1 MLLFKIESMKVNFF
15 FVITFLILSIGF
27 SQTSYK
33 MDRHIKPENLRIGDT
48 ISIIAP
54 SGVLKDYEEYMQ
66 KSISLMESWG
76 LNVVL
81 GSTIYESYGHFSS
94 TDINREKDF
103 QDEIDDNKIKAI
115 WCARGGYGA
124 MRIIDNIN
132 YDNLL
137 KNPKW
142 VVGYSDITAIH
153 NDIHN
158 LGVESL
164 HGVMCKSLEDI
175 SVGDDSIN
183 KLKDILFEEGEL
195 EYIIEGHEYN
205 IIGEASGKLVGGN
218 LTLLQSLLQ
227 SKSSID
233 TTNKIIFIEDVGEY
247 LYHIDRMLHSLKRAD
262 YFSKCSGLIVGD
274 FTDIKKNETK
284 FGKNLYE
291 IINEIV
297 EDYNFPV
304 MYGFPAG
311 HGQQNL
317 PLIFGRNVQ
326 ISVSENISEIRFS
339 N

>member
-1 MLLFKIESMKVNFF
+1 MKVNFF

-66 KSISLMESWG
+66 KSIGLMESWG

-103 QDEIDDNKIKAI
+103 QNAIDDNKIKAI

-142 VVGYSDITAIH
+142 VIGYSDITAIH

-175 SVGDDSIN
+175 SVDDDSIN

-195 EYIIEGHEYN
+195 KYIIEGNEYN

-297 EDYNFPV
+297 EDYNIPV

-311 HGQQNL
+311 HGEKNL

-326 ISVSENISEIRFS
+326 INVRENKSEIRFS

>member
-1 MLLFKIESMKVNFF
+1 MKVNFF
-15 FVITFLILSIGF
+15 FVVTFFILSLGF
-27 SQTSYK
+27 SQISHK
-33 MDRHIKPENLRIGDT
+33 MDKLIKPKNLKIGDT

-54 SGVLKDYEEYMQ
+54 SGILKDYDEYMY

-81 GSTIYESYGHFSS
+81 GSNIYDSYGHFSS
-94 TDINREKDF
+94 SDANRQKDF
-103 QDEIDDNKIKAI
+103 QNAIDDNKIKAI

-124 MRIIDNIN
+124 MRIIDKIN

-137 KNPKW
+137 KHPKW
-142 VVGYSDITAIH
+142 VIGYSDITAIH

-164 HGVMCKSLEDI
+164 HGVMSKSLEDI
-175 SVGDDSIN
+175 SVDDESIK
-183 KLKDILFEEGEL
+183 KLKDIIFGKGEL
-195 EYIIEGHEYN
+195 HYVIESNKYN
-205 IIGEASGKLVGGN
+205 ITGEASGKLVGGN
-218 LTLLQSLLQ
+218 LTLLQSLLE

-233 TTNKIIFIEDVGEY
+233 TTNKIVFIEEVGEY

-274 FTDIKKNETK
+274 FTDIRKNETK

-297 EDYNFPV
+297 KEYNFPV
-304 MYGFPAG
+304 IYGFPAG
-311 HGQQNL
+311 HGQKNL
-317 PLIFGRNVQ
+317 PLIFGRN
-326 ISVSENISEIRFS
+326 IEINVSKNKSEIKFS

>member
-142 VVGYSDITAIH
+142 VIGYSDITAIH

>member
-1 MLLFKIESMKVNFF
+1 MKVNFF

-33 MDRHIKPENLRIGDT
+33 MDRHIKPENLKIGDT

-54 SGVLKDYEEYMQ
+54 SGVLKDYEQYME

-81 GSTIYESYGHFSS
+81 GSTIYETYGHFSS

-103 QDEIDDNKIKAI
+103 QKAIDDNKIKAI

-132 YDNLL
+132 YDNLS

-142 VVGYSDITAIH
+142 VIGYSDITAIH

-175 SVGDDSIN
+175 SVDDDSIS

-195 EYIIEGHEYN
+195 NYIIERNEYN

-284 FGKNLYE
+284 FGKNLHE

-297 EDYNFPV
+297 EEYNIPV

-311 HGQQNL
+311 HGEKNL

-326 ISVSENISEIRFS
+326 IIVSENKSEIRFS

>member
-103 QDEIDDNKIKAI
+103 QDAIDDKKIKAI

>member
-1 MLLFKIESMKVNFF
+1 MKVNFF
-15 FVITFLILSIGF
+15 FIVTFFVLSLGF
-27 SQTSYK
+27 SQISHK
-33 MDRHIKPENLRIGDT
+33 MDKLINPKNLKIGDT

-54 SGVLKDYEEYMQ
+54 SGILKDYDEYMD

-81 GSTIYESYGHFSS
+81 GSNIYDSYGHFSS
-94 TDINREKDF
+94 TDANREKDF
-103 QDEIDDNKIKAI
+103 QNAIDDNKIKAI
-115 WCARGGYGA
+115 WCARGGYGT
-124 MRIIDNIN
+124 MRIIDKIN

-137 KNPKW
+137 KHPKW
-142 VVGYSDITAIH
+142 VIGYSDITAIH

-164 HGVMCKSLEDI
+164 HGIMCKSLEDI
-175 SVGDDSIN
+175 SVDDDSIK
-183 KLKDILFEEGEL
+183 KLKDIIFGTGEL
-195 EYIIEGHEYN
+195 HYVIESNKYN
-205 IIGEASGKLVGGN
+205 ITGEASGKLVGGN

-233 TTNKIIFIEDVGEY
+233 TTNKIIFIEEVGEY

-274 FTDIKKNETK
+274 FTDVKKNETK
-284 FGKNLYE
+284 FGKNLYQ

-297 EDYNFPV
+297 EEYDFPV
-304 MYGFPAG
+304 IYGFPAG
-311 HGQQNL
+311 HGEKNL
-317 PLIFGRNVQ
+317 PLIFGRNVE
-326 ISVSENISEIRFS
+326 INVSKNKSEIRFS

>member
-1 MLLFKIESMKVNFF
+1 MKVNFF

-33 MDRHIKPENLRIGDT
+33 MDRHIKPENLKIGDT

-54 SGVLKDYEEYMQ
+54 SGVLKDYDQYME

-94 TDINREKDF
+94 KDINREKDF
-103 QDEIDDNKIKAI
+103 QNAIDDNTIKAI

-142 VVGYSDITAIH
+142 VIGYSDITAIH

-164 HGVMCKSLEDI
+164 HGIMCKSLEDI
-175 SVGDDSIN
+175 SVEDESIN
-183 KLKDILFEEGEL
+183 KLKDIIFGEGEL
-195 EYIIEGHEYN
+195 KYVIDGNEYN
-205 IIGEASGKLVGGN
+205 KTGEASGKLVGGN

-233 TTNKIIFIEDVGEY
+233 TSNKIIFIEDVGEY

-297 EDYNFPV
+297 EDYNIPV

-311 HGQQNL
+311 HGEKNL

-326 ISVSENISEIRFS
+326 ITVSENKSEIRFS

>member
-1 MLLFKIESMKVNFF
+1 MKVNFF

-33 MDRHIKPENLRIGDT
+33 MNRHIKPENLKIGDT

-54 SGVLKDYEEYMQ
+54 SGVLKDYEQYME

-81 GSTIYESYGHFSS
+81 GSTIYETYGHFSS

-103 QDEIDDNKIKAI
+103 QKAIDDNKIKAI

-132 YDNLL
+132 YDNLS

-142 VVGYSDITAIH
+142 VIGYSDITAIH

-175 SVGDDSIN
+175 SEDDDSIS

-195 EYIIEGHEYN
+195 KYIIERNEYN

-284 FGKNLYE
+284 FGKNLHE

-297 EDYNFPV
+297 EEYNIPV

-311 HGQQNL
+311 HGEKNL

-326 ISVSENISEIRFS
+326 IIVSENKSEIRFS

>member
-1 MLLFKIESMKVNFF
+1 MKVNFF
-15 FVITFLILSIGF
+15 FVITFFILSLGF

-33 MDRHIKPENLRIGDT
+33 MDRLIKPENLKIGDT

-54 SGVLKDYEEYMQ
+54 SGVLKDYDKYMD
-66 KSISLMESWG
+66 KSINLMKSWG

-81 GSTIYESYGHFSS
+81 GSSIYDNYGHFSS
-94 TDINREKDF
+94 ADINREKDF
-103 QDEIDDNKIKAI
+103 QNAIDDNKIKAI

-132 YDNLL
+132 YENLL
-137 KNPKW
+137 KYPKW
-142 VVGYSDITAIH
+142 VIGYSDITAIH
-153 NDIHN
+153 NEIHN
-158 LGVESL
+158 LGVESI

-175 SVGDDSIN
+175 SVEDDSIK
-183 KLKDILFEEGEL
+183 KLKDIIFGAGEL
-195 EYIIEGHEYN
+195 SYIIEGNKYN
-205 IIGEASGKLVGGN
+205 IPGIASGKLVGGN

-233 TTNKIIFIEDVGEY
+233 TTNKIIFIEEVGEY

-262 YFSKCSGLIVGD
+262 YFSKCSGLIIGD

-297 EDYNFPV
+297 EEYNFPV
-304 MYGFPAG
+304 IYGFSAG
-311 HGQQNL
+311 HGHKNL
-317 PLIFGRNVQ
+317 PLIFGRNVE
-326 ISVSENISEIRFS
+326 ITVSKNKSEIRFS

>member
-103 QDEIDDNKIKAI
+103 QNAIDDNKIKAI

>member
-1 MLLFKIESMKVNFF
+1 MKVNFF
-15 FVITFLILSIGF
+15 FIITFFILSLGF
-27 SQTSYK
+27 SQTSNK
-33 MDRHIKPENLRIGDT
+33 MDRLIKPKKLKIGDT

-54 SGVLKDYEEYMQ
+54 SGILKDYDEYMA
-66 KSISLMESWG
+66 KSISLLESWG

-81 GSTIYESYGHFSS
+81 GSTIYDSYGHFSS
-94 TDINREKDF
+94 TDANREKDF
-103 QDEIDDNKIKAI
+103 QNAIDDNTIKAI

-124 MRIIDNIN
+124 MRIIDKIN

-137 KNPKW
+137 KHPKW
-142 VVGYSDITAIH
+142 VIGYSDITAIH

-175 SVGDDSIN
+175 SVDDDSIK
-183 KLKDILFEEGEL
+183 KLKDIIFGTEEL
-195 EYIIEGHEYN
+195 HYVIESNKYN
-205 IIGEASGKLVGGN
+205 ITGEASGKLVGGN

-233 TTNKIIFIEDVGEY
+233 TTNKIIFIEEVGEY
-247 LYHIDRMLHSLKRAD
+247 LYHIDRMLYSLKRAD
-262 YFSKCSGLIVGD
+262 YFSKCSGLIIGD
-274 FTDIKKNETK
+274 FTDIRNNETK

-297 EDYNFPV
+297 KEYNFPV
-304 MYGFPAG
+304 IYGFPAG
-311 HGQQNL
+311 HGQKNL
-317 PLIFGRNVQ
+317 PLIFGRNVE
-326 ISVSENISEIRFS
+326 IKVSQNKSEIRFF

>member
-1 MLLFKIESMKVNFF
+1 MKVNFF

-33 MDRHIKPENLRIGDT
+33 MDRHIKPENLKIGDT

-54 SGVLKDYEEYMQ
+54 SGVLKDYEQYME

-94 TDINREKDF
+94 TDNNREKDF
-103 QDEIDDNKIKAI
+103 QNAIDDNKIKAI

-142 VVGYSDITAIH
+142 VIGYSDITAIH

-175 SVGDDSIN
+175 SIDDYSIN

-195 EYIIEGHEYN
+195 KYIIEGNEYN

-227 SKSSID
+227 SKSSVD

-247 LYHIDRMLHSLKRAD
+247 LYHIDRMLYSLKRAD

-284 FGKNLYE
+284 FGKNLHE

-297 EDYNFPV
+297 EEYNIPV

-311 HGQQNL
+311 HGEKNY

-326 ISVSENISEIRFS
+326 IIVSKNKSEISFS
-339 N
+339 D

>member
-1 MLLFKIESMKVNFF
+1 MKVKFF
-15 FVITFLILSIGF
+15 FVVTFFILSLGF
-27 SQTSYK
+27 SQISYK
-33 MDRHIKPENLRIGDT
+33 MDKLIKPKNLKIGDT

-54 SGVLKDYEEYMQ
+54 SGVLKDYDEYMD

-81 GSTIYESYGHFSS
+81 GSNIYDSYGHFSS
-94 TDINREKDF
+94 SDANRQKDF
-103 QDEIDDNKIKAI
+103 QNAIDDNKIKAI

-124 MRIIDNIN
+124 MRIIDKIN

-137 KNPKW
+137 KHPKW
-142 VVGYSDITAIH
+142 VIGYSDITAIH

-164 HGVMCKSLEDI
+164 HGVMSKSLEDI
-175 SVGDDSIN
+175 SVDDESIK
-183 KLKDILFEEGEL
+183 KLKDIIFGNGEL
-195 EYIIEGHEYN
+195 HYVIESNKYN
-205 IIGEASGKLVGGN
+205 ITGEASGKLVGGN

-233 TTNKIIFIEDVGEY
+233 TTNKIIFIEEVGEY

-274 FTDIKKNETK
+274 FTDVRKNETK

-297 EDYNFPV
+297 KEYNFPV
-304 MYGFPAG
+304 IYGFPAG
-311 HGQQNL
+311 HGQKNF
-317 PLIFGRNVQ
+317 PLIFGRN
-326 ISVSENISEIRFS
+326 IEINVSKNKSEIRFS

>member
-1 MLLFKIESMKVNFF
+1 MKVNFF
-15 FVITFLILSIGF
+15 FVITFLIHSIGF

-33 MDRHIKPENLRIGDT
+33 MDRHIKPKNLKIGDT
-48 ISIIAP
+48 ISIIGP
-54 SGVLKDYEEYMQ
+54 SGVLKDYEQYME
-66 KSISLMESWG
+66 KSIGLMESWG

-103 QDEIDDNKIKAI
+103 QNAIDDNKIKAI

-142 VVGYSDITAIH
+142 VIGYSDITAIH

-175 SVGDDSIN
+175 SVDDDSIN

-195 EYIIEGHEYN
+195 KYIIERNEYN

-274 FTDIKKNETK
+274 FTEIKKNETK
-284 FGKNLYE
+284 FGKNLHE

-297 EDYNFPV
+297 EEYNIPV

-311 HGQQNL
+311 HGEKNL

-326 ISVSENISEIRFS
+326 IIVSENKSEIRFS

>member
-1 MLLFKIESMKVNFF
+1 M
-15 FVITFLILSIGF
+15 GF

-33 MDRHIKPENLRIGDT
+33 MDRHIKPENLKIGDT

-54 SGVLKDYEEYMQ
+54 SGILKDYEEYME

-81 GSTIYESYGHFSS
+81 GSTIYEGYGHFSS

-103 QDEIDDNKIKAI
+103 QNAIDDNKIKAI

-142 VVGYSDITAIH
+142 VIGYSDITAIH

-175 SVGDDSIN
+175 SEDDDSIK
-183 KLKDILFEEGEL
+183 KLKDIIFGEGQL
-195 EYIIEGHEYN
+195 KYLIEGNQYN
-205 IIGEASGKLVGGN
+205 ITGEASGKLVGGN

-227 SKSSID
+227 SKSSIE
-233 TTNKIIFIEDVGEY
+233 TTKKIIFIEEVGEY

-262 YFSKCSGLIVGD
+262 YFSKCSGLIIGD
-274 FTDIKKNETK
+274 FTDIKKNETE

-291 IINEIV
+291 IINEIAK
-297 EDYNFPV
+297 EYNFPV

-311 HGQQNL
+311 HGQKNL
-317 PLIFGRNVQ
+317 PLILGRNVN
-326 ISVSENISEIRFS
+326 ITVSKNKSEIRFS

>member
-1 MLLFKIESMKVNFF
+1 MKVNFF
-15 FVITFLILSIGF
+15 FVITFFILSLGF

-33 MDRHIKPENLRIGDT
+33 MDRHIKPENLKIGDT

-54 SGVLKDYEEYMQ
+54 SGVLKDHNEYMQ

-81 GSTIYESYGHFSS
+81 GSTIYDTYGHFSS
-94 TDINREKDF
+94 TDINRKKDF
-103 QDEIDDNKIKAI
+103 QNAIDDNTIKAI

-124 MRIIDNIN
+124 MRIIDKIN
-132 YDNLL
+132 LDNLL
-137 KNPKW
+137 KHPKW
-142 VVGYSDITAIH
+142 VIGYSDITAIH
-153 NDIHN
+153 NEIHN

-175 SVGDDSIN
+175 SVDDESIK
-183 KLKDILFEEGEL
+183 KLKDIIFDEAKLS
-195 EYIIEGHEYN
+195 YIIEGNKYN
-205 IIGEASGKLVGGN
+205 IPGIANGKLVGGN

-233 TTNKIIFIEDVGEY
+233 TNNKIIFIEEVGEY
-247 LYHIDRMLHSLKRAD
+247 LYHIDRMLYSLKRAD
-262 YFSKCSGLIVGD
+262 YFSKCNGLIIGD

-291 IINEIV
+291 VINEIV
-297 EDYNFPV
+297 EEYNFPV
-304 MYGFPAG
+304 IYGFPAG
-311 HGQQNL
+311 HGQENL
-317 PLIFGRNVQ
+317 PLIFGRN
-326 ISVSENISEIRFS
+326 IEINVSKNKSEIRFS

>member
-1 MLLFKIESMKVNFF
+1 MKVNFF

-33 MDRHIKPENLRIGDT
+33 MGRHIKPENLRIGDT

-66 KSISLMESWG
+66 KSIGLMESWG

-103 QDEIDDNKIKAI
+103 QNAIDDNKIKAI

-142 VVGYSDITAIH
+142 VIGYSDITAIH

-175 SVGDDSIN
+175 SVDDDSIN

-195 EYIIEGHEYN
+195 KYIIEGHEYN

-297 EDYNFPV
+297 EDYNIPV

-311 HGQQNL
+311 HGEKNL
-317 PLIFGRNVQ
+317 PLIFGRNVR
-326 ISVSENISEIRFS
+326 INVRENKSEIRFS

>member
-1 MLLFKIESMKVNFF
+1 MKVNFF
-15 FVITFLILSIGF
+15 FVITFFILSLGF

-33 MDRHIKPENLRIGDT
+33 MDRLIKPENLKIGDT

-54 SGVLKDYEEYMQ
+54 SGVLKDYDKYMH
-66 KSISLMESWG
+66 KSINLMESWG

-81 GSTIYESYGHFSS
+81 GSSIYDNYGHFSS
-94 TDINREKDF
+94 ADINREKDF
-103 QDEIDDNKIKAI
+103 QNAIDDNKIKAI

-132 YDNLL
+132 YENLL
-137 KNPKW
+137 KYPKW
-142 VVGYSDITAIH
+142 VIGYSDITAIH
-153 NDIHN
+153 NEIHN
-158 LGVESL
+158 LGVESI

-175 SVGDDSIN
+175 SVEDDSIK
-183 KLKDILFEEGEL
+183 KLKDIIFGDGEL
-195 EYIIEGHEYN
+195 SYIIEGNKYN
-205 IIGEASGKLVGGN
+205 IPGIADGKLVGGN

-233 TTNKIIFIEDVGEY
+233 TTNKIIFIEEVGEY

-297 EDYNFPV
+297 EEYNFPV
-304 MYGFPAG
+304 IYGFSAG
-311 HGQQNL
+311 HGHKNL
-317 PLIFGRNVQ
+317 PLIFGRNVK
-326 ISVSENISEIRFS
+326 ITVSKNKSEIRFS

>member
-1 MLLFKIESMKVNFF
+1 MKVKFF
-15 FVITFLILSIGF
+15 FVVTFFILSLGF
-27 SQTSYK
+27 SQISHK
-33 MDRHIKPENLRIGDT
+33 MDKLIKPKNLKIGDT

-54 SGVLKDYEEYMQ
+54 SGVLKDYDEYMY

-81 GSTIYESYGHFSS
+81 GSNIYDSYGHFSS
-94 TDINREKDF
+94 SDANRQKDF
-103 QDEIDDNKIKAI
+103 QNAIDDNKIKAI

-124 MRIIDNIN
+124 MRIIDKIN

-137 KNPKW
+137 KHPKW
-142 VVGYSDITAIH
+142 VIGYSDITAIH

-164 HGVMCKSLEDI
+164 HGIMSKSLEDI
-175 SVGDDSIN
+175 SVDDESIK
-183 KLKDILFEEGEL
+183 KLKDIIFGKGEL
-195 EYIIEGHEYN
+195 HYVIESNKYN
-205 IIGEASGKLVGGN
+205 ITGEASGKLVGGN
-218 LTLLQSLLQ
+218 LTLLQSLLE

-233 TTNKIIFIEDVGEY
+233 TTNKIIFIEEVGEY

-274 FTDIKKNETK
+274 FTDIRKNETK

-297 EDYNFPV
+297 KEYNFPV
-304 MYGFPAG
+304 IYGFPAG
-311 HGQQNL
+311 HGQKNL
-317 PLIFGRNVQ
+317 PLIFGRNVE
-326 ISVSENISEIRFS
+326 INVSKNKSEIRFS

>member
-1 MLLFKIESMKVNFF
+1 MKVNFF

-33 MDRHIKPENLRIGDT
+33 MDRHIKPENLKIGDT

-54 SGVLKDYEEYMQ
+54 SGVLKDYEQYMQ

-103 QDEIDDNKIKAI
+103 QNAIDDNKIKAI

-142 VVGYSDITAIH
+142 VIGYSDITAIH

-175 SVGDDSIN
+175 SVDDDSIN

-195 EYIIEGHEYN
+195 KYIIEGMN
-205 IIGEASGKLVGGN
+205 II
-218 LTLLQSLLQ
+218 
-227 SKSSID
+227 
-233 TTNKIIFIEDVGEY
+233 
-247 LYHIDRMLHSLKRAD
+247 
-262 YFSKCSGLIVGD
+262 
-274 FTDIKKNETK
+274 
-284 FGKNLYE
+284 
-291 IINEIV
+291 
-297 EDYNFPV
+297 
-304 MYGFPAG
+304 
-311 HGQQNL
+311 
-317 PLIFGRNVQ
+317 
-326 ISVSENISEIRFS
+326 
-339 N
+339 

>member
-1 MLLFKIESMKVNFF
+1 MKVKKI
-15 FVITFLILSIGF
+15 FVITFFILSLGF
-27 SQTSYK
+27 SQISHK
-33 MDRHIKPENLRIGDT
+33 MDKLIKPKNLKIGDT

-54 SGVLKDYEEYMQ
+54 SGVLKDYDEYMD
-66 KSISLMESWG
+66 KSISLMKSWG

-81 GSTIYESYGHFSS
+81 GSNIYDSYGHFSS
-94 TDINREKDF
+94 SDANRQKDF
-103 QDEIDDNKIKAI
+103 QNAIDDNKIKAI

-124 MRIIDNIN
+124 MRIIDKIN

-137 KNPKW
+137 KHPKW
-142 VVGYSDITAIH
+142 VIGYSDITAIH

-164 HGVMCKSLEDI
+164 HGVMSKSLEDI
-175 SVGDDSIN
+175 SVDDESIK
-183 KLKDILFEEGEL
+183 KLKDVIFGKGEL
-195 EYIIEGHEYN
+195 HYVIESNKYN
-205 IIGEASGKLVGGN
+205 ITGEASGKLVGGN

-233 TTNKIIFIEDVGEY
+233 TTNKIIFIEEVGEY

-274 FTDIKKNETK
+274 FTDIRKNETK

-297 EDYNFPV
+297 KEYNFPV
-304 MYGFPAG
+304 IYGFPAG
-311 HGQQNL
+311 HGQKNL
-317 PLIFGRNVQ
+317 PLIFGRNVE
-326 ISVSENISEIRFS
+326 INVSENKSEIRFS

>member
-1 MLLFKIESMKVNFF
+1 
-15 FVITFLILSIGF
+15 
-27 SQTSYK
+27 
-33 MDRHIKPENLRIGDT
+33 MDRHIKPENLKIGDT

-54 SGVLKDYEEYMQ
+54 SGVLKDYEQYME

-94 TDINREKDF
+94 TDINRAKDF
-103 QDEIDDNKIKAI
+103 QNAIDDNTIKAI

-142 VVGYSDITAIH
+142 VIGYSDITAIH

-175 SVGDDSIN
+175 SMNDDSIN
-183 KLKDILFEEGEL
+183 KLKDILFGEGEL
-195 EYIIEGHEYN
+195 KYIIDGNEYN
-205 IIGEASGKLVGGN
+205 KTGEASGKLVGGN

-297 EDYNFPV
+297 EDYNIPV

-311 HGQQNL
+311 HGEKNL

-326 ISVSENISEIRFS
+326 ITVSENKSEIRFS

>member
-1 MLLFKIESMKVNFF
+1 MKVNFF
-15 FVITFLILSIGF
+15 FVITFFILSLGF

-33 MDRHIKPENLRIGDT
+33 MDRLIKPENLKTGDT

-54 SGVLKDYEEYMQ
+54 SGVLKDYDKYMD
-66 KSISLMESWG
+66 KSINLMESWG

-81 GSTIYESYGHFSS
+81 GSSIYDNYGHFSS
-94 TDINREKDF
+94 ADINREKDF
-103 QDEIDDNKIKAI
+103 QNAIDDNKIKAI

-132 YDNLL
+132 YENLL
-137 KNPKW
+137 KYPKW
-142 VVGYSDITAIH
+142 VIGYSDITAIH
-153 NDIHN
+153 NEIHN
-158 LGVESL
+158 LGVESI

-175 SVGDDSIN
+175 SVEDDSIK
-183 KLKDILFEEGEL
+183 KLKDIIFGGGEL
-195 EYIIEGHEYN
+195 SYIIEGNKYN
-205 IIGEASGKLVGGN
+205 IPGIASGKLVGGN

-233 TTNKIIFIEDVGEY
+233 TTNKIIFIEEVGEY

-262 YFSKCSGLIVGD
+262 YFSKCSGLIIGD

-297 EDYNFPV
+297 EEYNFPV
-304 MYGFPAG
+304 IYGFSAG
-311 HGQQNL
+311 HGHKNL
-317 PLIFGRNVQ
+317 PLIFGRNVE
-326 ISVSENISEIRFS
+326 ITVSKNKSEIRFS

>member
-1 MLLFKIESMKVNFF
+1 MKVNFF

-33 MDRHIKPENLRIGDT
+33 MDRHIKPENLKIGDT

-54 SGVLKDYEEYMQ
+54 SGVLKDYEQYME

-94 TDINREKDF
+94 TDFNREKDF
-103 QDEIDDNKIKAI
+103 QNAIDDNKIKAI

-142 VVGYSDITAIH
+142 VIGYSDITAIH

-175 SVGDDSIN
+175 SIDDDSIN

-195 EYIIEGHEYN
+195 KYIIEGNEYN

-227 SKSSID
+227 SKSSVD

-247 LYHIDRMLHSLKRAD
+247 LYHIDRMLYSLKRAD

-284 FGKNLYE
+284 FGKNLHE
-291 IINEIV
+291 IINEIA
-297 EDYNFPV
+297 EEYNIPV

-311 HGQQNL
+311 HGEKNL

-326 ISVSENISEIRFS
+326 IIVSENKSEIRFS

>member
-1 MLLFKIESMKVNFF
+1 MKVNFF

-33 MDRHIKPENLRIGDT
+33 MNRHIKPENLKIGDT

-54 SGVLKDYEEYMQ
+54 SGVLKDYEQYME

-81 GSTIYESYGHFSS
+81 GSTIYETYGHFSS

-103 QDEIDDNKIKAI
+103 QKAIDDNKIKAI

-132 YDNLL
+132 YDNLS

-142 VVGYSDITAIH
+142 VIGYSDITAIH

-175 SVGDDSIN
+175 SEDDDSIS

-195 EYIIEGHEYN
+195 KYIIERNEYN

-274 FTDIKKNETK
+274 FTEIKKNETK
-284 FGKNLYE
+284 FGKNLHE

-297 EDYNFPV
+297 EEYNIPV

-311 HGQQNL
+311 HGEKNL

-326 ISVSENISEIRFS
+326 IIVSENKSEIRFS

>member
-1 MLLFKIESMKVNFF
+1 MKVNFF

-33 MDRHIKPENLRIGDT
+33 MGRHIKPENLRIGDT

-103 QDEIDDNKIKAI
+103 QNAIDDNKIKAI

-142 VVGYSDITAIH
+142 VIGYSDITAIH

-175 SVGDDSIN
+175 SVDDDSIN

-195 EYIIEGHEYN
+195 KYIIEGNEYN

-297 EDYNFPV
+297 EDYNIPV

-311 HGQQNL
+311 HGEKNL
-317 PLIFGRNVQ
+317 PLIFGRNVR
-326 ISVSENISEIRFS
+326 INVRENKSEIRFS

>member
-1 MLLFKIESMKVNFF
+1 MKVNFF
-15 FVITFLILSIGF
+15 FVITFFILSLGF

-33 MDRHIKPENLRIGDT
+33 MDRHIKPENLKIGDT

-54 SGVLKDYEEYMQ
+54 SGVLKDHNEYMQ

-81 GSTIYESYGHFSS
+81 GSTIYDTYGHFSS
-94 TDINREKDF
+94 TDINRKKDF
-103 QDEIDDNKIKAI
+103 QNAIDDNTIKAI

-124 MRIIDNIN
+124 MRIIDKIN
-132 YDNLL
+132 LDNLL
-137 KNPKW
+137 KHPKW
-142 VVGYSDITAIH
+142 VIGYSDITAIH
-153 NDIHN
+153 NEIHN

-175 SVGDDSIN
+175 SVDDESIK
-183 KLKDILFEEGEL
+183 KLKDIIFDEAKLS
-195 EYIIEGHEYN
+195 YIIEGNKYN
-205 IIGEASGKLVGGN
+205 IPGIANGKLVGGN

-233 TTNKIIFIEDVGEY
+233 TNNKIIFIEEVGEY
-247 LYHIDRMLHSLKRAD
+247 LYHIDRMLYSLKRAD
-262 YFSKCSGLIVGD
+262 YFSKCNGLIIGD

-291 IINEIV
+291 VINEIV
-297 EDYNFPV
+297 EEYNFPV
-304 MYGFPAG
+304 IYGFPAG
-311 HGQQNL
+311 HGEENL
-317 PLIFGRNVQ
+317 PLIFGRN
-326 ISVSENISEIRFS
+326 IEINVSKNKSEIRFS

>member
-1 MLLFKIESMKVNFF
+1 MKVNFF

-33 MDRHIKPENLRIGDT
+33 MDRHIKPENLKIGDT

-54 SGVLKDYEEYMQ
+54 SGVLKDYEQYME

-81 GSTIYESYGHFSS
+81 GSTIYETYGHFSS

-103 QDEIDDNKIKAI
+103 QKAIDDNKIKAI

-132 YDNLL
+132 YDNLS

-142 VVGYSDITAIH
+142 VIGYSDITAIH

-175 SVGDDSIN
+175 SEDDDSIS

-195 EYIIEGHEYN
+195 KYIIERNEYN

-274 FTDIKKNETK
+274 FTEIKKNETK
-284 FGKNLYE
+284 FGKNLHE

-297 EDYNFPV
+297 EEYNIPV

-311 HGQQNL
+311 HGEKNL

-326 ISVSENISEIRFS
+326 IIVSENKSEIRFS